1 MSLSENSEFN
11 GPFQRLDREEWRNL
25 NGHFTYHFT
34 SDDIDHLRAL
44 NEPLNINEIEDIY
57 FPLAHYLNILI
68 QQHREAHSTVNRFL
82 NQDTEH
88 LPFILGIAGSVAVGK
103 STTAR
108 VLQKVLSMLPGKPK
122 VDLVTTDGFLYP
134 NDTLNKRGILNR
146 KGFPESYDARLLLQ
160 FLAAMK
166 TGVEQFQIPVYSHL
180 EYDII
185 KDEVQTISRPDI
197 LIVEGIN
204 VLQVSPTKENTVFVS
219 DYFDYSIYVNAAED
233 DIINW
238 YIERFES
245 LRATAFQNAS
255 SYFHRYADMTNE
267 ESIAMATN
275 IWNEINGPNLH
286 QNILPTRYRAGL
298 ILEKGSKHFIEEIK
312 VRKV

>member
-11 GPFQRLDREEWRNL
+11 GPFQEFEREHWKGL
-25 NGHFTYHFT
+25 NGDFSYRFTAGDLEYL
-34 SDDIDHLRAL
+34 SAL
-44 NEPLNINEIEDIY
+44 NEPLNISEIEDIY
-57 FPLAHYLNILI
+57 FPLAHYLSILI

-82 NQDTEH
+82 NQDTAH

-134 NDTLNKRGILNR
+134 NDTLINRGILNR
-146 KGFPESYDARLLLQ
+146 KGFPESYDAKLLLQ

-166 TGVEQFQIPVYSHL
+166 TGVCEFQIPVYSHL
-180 EYDII
+180 EYDIL
-185 KDEVQTISRPDI
+185 KNEVQTIAQPDI

-219 DYFDYSIYVNAAED
+219 DYFDYSIYVDAAEK
-233 DIINW
+233 DIIDW
-238 YIERFES
+238 YIKRFES
-245 LRATAFQNAS
+245 LRATSFQNKS
-255 SYFHRYADMTNE
+255 SYFHRYADMSQP
-267 ESIAMATN
+267 ESNRMATT

-298 ILEKGSKHFIEEIK
+298 ILQKGSNHFIEKVK